1 MTGPCNK
8 NRLPAMSRTLFFLVV
23 LLAPAYAM
31 AAGYDR
37 QQPVHLRADRIDIDQ
52 KTGVSLYR
60 GHVLFTQGT
69 LKLTAARAQA
79 VNRGNVLQTITA
91 EGAPVTFRH
100 RPEGMEEFIE
110 GEAGRAIYHAPT
122 RRLDLYKNVSV
133 QRGRDTFRGAV
144 LHYGLENR
152 SLIAESDAGQR
163 VYAVLAPRVKPALP
177 GATP

>member
-1 MTGPCNK
+1 MTI
-8 NRLPAMSRTLFFLVV
+8 AITMSRVAL
-23 LLAPAYAM
+23 LLAALMTPLCVL

-69 LKLTAARAQA
+69 LKLTAARAQV

-100 RPEGMEEFIE
+100 RPVGLEEFIE
-110 GEAGRAIYHAPT
+110 GEASRAVYHAPT
-122 RRLDLYKNVSV
+122 QRVDLFKNVSV

-144 LHYGLENR
+144 LHYDIENR
-152 SLIAESDAGQR
+152 SLIAESDAEQR
-163 VYAVLAPRVKPALP
+163 VYAALAPRVKAALP
-177 GATP
+177 GDRR